1 MEGKPRRR
9 LANGRKPAVAE
20 LAGRH
25 QQQQF
30 LDLAS
35 IVVVVV
41 VVVVVGGDQ
50 GVATDKFIDKFCQ
63 KVF

>member
-1 MEGKPRRR
+1 M
-9 LANGRKPAVAE
+9 AE

-25 QQQQF
+25 QQQEF

-41 VVVVVGGDQ
+41 VVVVVGDQ

>member
-1 MEGKPRRR
+1 MEGKPRRW
-9 LANGRKPAVAE
+9 LASGRKPAVAE

-41 VVVVVGGDQ
+41 VVVVSVGV

>member
-1 MEGKPRRR
+1 M
-9 LANGRKPAVAE
+9 AE

-35 IVVVVV
+35 IAVVVVV
-41 VVVVVGGDQ
+41 VVVVVVGDQ